1 MVAGPFGAVDPW
13 RKGQQT
19 GKLRGNNVNFLP
31 DLSFQRLLYQLFAAL
46 VVLTAHGYFLALM
59 ARLLGDRGPQY
70 DGRLSVNPFRHAE
83 PVGALLMVA
92 TQLGWVRPIA
102 LDREVLLGKQSGPV
116 LVALGALAGSF
127 VLGWCCW
134 QLRPL
139 IFSAIGG
146 GSGGIT
152 IIGLLETTARA
163 SLSFVIINLI
173 PILPLSAGHI
183 WLGVAPK
190 LATLLNANRLAIS
203 IGLALV
209 CLAGGAVFIR
219 GLVLAFPYFT

>member
-1 MVAGPFGAVDPW
+1 M
-13 RKGQQT
+13 
-19 GKLRGNNVNFLP
+19 NFLP

-70 DGRLSVNPFRHAE
+70 DGRLSLNPFRHTE

-92 TQLGWVRPIA
+92 TQLGWVRPVA
-102 LDREVLLGKQSGPV
+102 LDREILVGKQSGPL

-134 QLRPL
+134 QLRPF
-139 IFSAIGG
+139 IFAAIGG

-163 SLSFVIINLI
+163 SLSFVIINLV

-183 WLGVAPK
+183 WLGIAPK
-190 LATLLNANRLAIS
+190 LAAVLNANRLVVV

-209 CLAGGAVFIR
+209 CLAGGAIFIR
-219 GLVLAFPYFT
+219 GLVLAFPYFA